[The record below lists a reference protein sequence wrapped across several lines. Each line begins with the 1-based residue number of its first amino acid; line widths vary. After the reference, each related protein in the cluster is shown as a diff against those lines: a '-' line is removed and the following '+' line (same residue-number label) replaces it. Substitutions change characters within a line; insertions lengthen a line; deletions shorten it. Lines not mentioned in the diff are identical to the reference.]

1 MNAAIMLFLEKVA
14 VELAL
19 AWHRGDSHERA
30 EKYRAILKEIDNA
43 KAKSAGVDSGK

>member
-1 MNAAIMLFLEKVA
+1 MKAMLLLFLEKVA

-19 AWHRGDSHERA
+19 KWHDTRSHDRA
-30 EKYRAILKEIDNA
+30 ERYREILKEIDNA